1 MSPSRPLINALNSDD
16 MISKLEDEVLQ
27 LIYYQRFK
35 NFILYGNRKEA
46 ILDYFSIKK
55 AEIEDISRILTSKLL
70 HNDQTAELRRM
81 VYPIYPI

>member
-1 MSPSRPLINALNSDD
+1 MDLKKEHSTLEPALQRANKSVEKLKKDIAD
-16 MISKLEDEVLQ
+16 LEDATCYACGQTLHE
-27 LIYYQRFK
+27 
-35 NFILYGNRKEA
+35 
-46 ILDYFSIKK
+46 DKK